1 MSLNPRLRDRTI
13 AISAVVQ
20 AASLVQQVAETGQV
34 NSADMKVM
42 LESLLVENAPDTESV
57 YGSISQLRT
66 GIDALNTQLSKKKD
80 KKDVTLLRYV
90 ISLLHLERQLAKQ
103 PEMLALIDREIQQVP
118 AQIDYFGDIM
128 SPQVI
133 ARFADIYQ
141 RTLSELKPRI
151 QVYGDPGFL
160 QQPDNIN
167 RVRALLLSGI
177 RAAVLWQQKGG
188 RRWQFLFQS
197 GKLLSATEALSREV

>member
-1 MSLNPRLRDRTI
+1 MSISPRLRDRTI
-13 AISAVVQ
+13 AITAVVQ

-57 YGSISQLRT
+57 YGSVSQLRT
-66 GIDALNTQLSKKKD
+66 GIEALNTQLSKKKD
-80 KKDVTLLRYV
+80 KKDVNLLRYV

-118 AQIDYFGDIM
+118 SQIDYFGEIL

-167 RVRALLLSGI
+167 RVRALLLTGI

-197 GKLLSATEALSREV
+197 GKLLSATEALSREI

>member
-1 MSLNPRLRDRTI
+1 
-13 AISAVVQ
+13 
-20 AASLVQQVAETGQV
+20 
-34 NSADMKVM
+34 
-42 LESLLVENAPDTESV
+42 
-57 YGSISQLRT
+57 
-66 GIDALNTQLSKKKD
+66 
-80 KKDVTLLRYV
+80 
-90 ISLLHLERQLAKQ
+90 
-103 PEMLALIDREIQQVP
+103 
-118 AQIDYFGDIM
+118 M

-151 QVYGDPGFL
+151 QVYGDAGFL

-167 RVRALLLSGI
+167 RVRALLLTGI

-197 GKLLSATEALSREV
+197 GKLLSATEVLSREV